1 MKQKFINSIKNG
13 AIEGYKKH
21 KILPSLT
28 IAQAILETG
37 WGKSSIGNNLFGIKA
52 NASWKGKIQTV
63 KTHEY
68 VNGKKIYVDAN
79 FRDYNSIEESLED
92 RFKLLS
98 NSRYE
103 KVVQAKDYKESAN
116 EIYKAGYA
124 TDPNYP
130 KKLIQIIEQN
140 KLYLLDEEAKENEVL
155 ELILR
160 LGSKGNDVIVLQT
173 KLNALG
179 LNVGDTDGIYGA
191 NTEKQVKELQNIFNL
206 GVDGIAGKKTFDLL
220 SKLDQVKHFK
230 LDEFRCRHCKQLK
243 LDINL
248 LLKLEEL
255 RQRTGP
261 LIINSGYRCPV
272 YNRSKAVGSNDNS
285 QHIRGT
291 AADVKGTR
299 MSASN
304 VYIHSNIVFKDGGVG
319 RYKTF
324 THVDVR
330 PGRSR
335 WNG

>member
-1 MKQKFINSIKNG
+1 MKSKFINKLKPG
-13 AIEGYKKH
+13 AISGYKKY

-37 WGKSSIGNNLFGIKA
+37 WGKASIGNNLFGIKA
-52 NASWKGKIQTV
+52 HQGWKGKVQV
-63 KTHEY
+63 VRTHEY
-68 VNGKKIYVDAN
+68 VNGKKIYVDAK

-98 NSRYE
+98 SSRYK
-103 KVVQAKDYKESAN
+103 KVVESKDYKEACN

-140 KLYLLDEEAKENEVL
+140 KLYEFDKEVVEVSTLL
-155 ELILR
+155 R
-160 LGSKGNDVIVLQT
+160 RGSKGNQVKDLQS
-173 KLNALG
+173 KLNNLG
-179 LNVGDTDGIYGA
+179 INAGNPDGIFGA
-191 NTEKQVKELQNIFNL
+191 GTEKAVRELQSIFSL
-206 GVDGIAGKKTFDLL
+206 GADGIAGKNTFDLL
-220 SKLDQVKHFK
+220 DKLDQVKHFK
-230 LDEFRCRHCKQLK
+230 LDEFRCRHCKKLK

-255 RQRTGP
+255 RAKTGP

-272 YNRSKAVGSNDNS
+272 HNKNVGGASAS
-285 QHIRGT
+285 QHLRGT
-291 AADVKGTR
+291 AADLRATR
-299 MSASN
+299 MKPSQVYTYADKVFSN
-304 VYIHSNIVFKDGGVG
+304 GGVG
-319 RYKTF
+319 RYNIF

-330 PGRSR
+330 NGRSR